1 VTICL
6 FCAQTDKVDSS
17 LLDSACMPKS
27 PIKFDKDRLAE
38 FWLDEGLTYSELSD
52 EWKVGNARIEGR
64 SFSWIRDNLNIH
76 PETAKRHVRKLLK
89 SLQQKEHMKVV
100 VYQEN

>member
-1 VTICL
+1 MPLVFTGL
-6 FCAQTDKVDSS
+6 
-17 LLDSACMPKS
+17 PKS
-27 PIKFDKDRLAE
+27 PIRFDKDRLAE
-38 FWLDEGLTYSELSD
+38 FWLDEGVQYSELSD

-89 SLQQKEHMKVV
+89 NYQQKEHIKVI
-100 VYQEN
+100 VYKKDCLPF

>member
-1 VTICL
+1 MVSCSYL
-6 FCAQTDKVDSS
+6 H
-17 LLDSACMPKS
+17 AC
-27 PIKFDKDRLAE
+27 I
-38 FWLDEGLTYSELSD
+38 DEGLAYCDLSD

-89 SLQQKEHMKVV
+89 DYQQKEHIKVV
-100 VYQEN
+100 VNQKG